1 MISSWMIIFD
11 IKLQM
16 QKRGI
21 CLVSVKKAYW
31 NRPEVVAFGASL
43 AVGFFVHLFGL
54 VNILHNHD
62 DIWNQPMGFGAG
74 ITSGRWLLSILG
86 RVSQKLGLGYNLPTV
101 NGIIFLVLIAVSA
114 GIVISVLQIRNRVSA
129 GLMGAF
135 WTVFPSVTSV
145 MFYKFTTVY
154 YGIAVCLSV
163 LAVWVFQKQKYGLLI
178 SAVCIAC
185 SLGIYQGYVPITIS
199 LMVLVLLKQA
209 LDREI
214 NVRILISRGLLFS
227 GSLVLGVLLY
237 FLILKGLTAAFHI
250 SLTDYQGINSMG
262 KMSLHSIPSLIH
274 LAVRQ
279 FIMLPIHDYC
289 SLANIGLL
297 KVCYVAVMGLSVVIF
312 GFALVKSGKQ
322 WLEIAL
328 DVSLFLLLPLAINF
342 IVVMCPDGDI
352 HTLMVYAF
360 ALMPGIPLVL
370 LECWEKDGVKLKN
383 VAKTCRWCVSIALA
397 VMIFCYGYYANVH
410 YTAMYYANRQV
421 ENYFSSMVTQIRMTP
436 GYDTEKQWAFIG
448 NISDPLLKSDW
459 KQAMSYGG
467 HCFTDDLLNQYSRI
481 SWINH
486 YLGYQ
491 IPEVSGETLAELMKT
506 ESVREMPCWPN
517 EGSIQIIGDVVV
529 IKLENILDQK

>member
-1 MISSWMIIFD
+1 M
-11 IKLQM
+11 
-16 QKRGI
+16 G
-21 CLVSVKKAYW
+21 SVKKAYW
-31 NRPEVVAFGASL
+31 NRPEVLAFFASL
-43 AVGFFVHLFGL
+43 VVGFFVHLFGL

-74 ITSGRWLLSILG
+74 ITSGRWLLSIFG

-101 NGIIFLVLIAVSA
+101 NGLIFLILIAVSA

-135 WTVFPSVTSV
+135 WSVFPSVTSV

-163 LAVWVFQKQKYGLLI
+163 LAVWVFQKQKYGLII

-199 LMVLVLLKQA
+199 LMVLVLLKQTLA
-209 LDREI
+209 REI
-214 NVRILISRGLLFS
+214 DARTVVFRGLYFS
-227 GSLVLGVLLY
+227 GSLILGVLLY
-237 FLILKGLTAAFHI
+237 FLILKGMTAVFHI
-250 SLTDYQGINSMG
+250 SLTDYQGIDSMG
-262 KMSLHSIPSLIH
+262 KMNLHSIPSLIL

-279 FIMLPIHDYC
+279 LFLLPLQDYC

-297 KVCYVAVMGLSVVIF
+297 KVCYIVIMGLSAVTF
-312 GFALVKSGKQ
+312 GFALTKLEKQ
-322 WLEIAL
+322 WLFIAL
-328 DVSLFLLLPLAINF
+328 SVLLFLLLPLAINF
-342 IVVMCPDGDI
+342 IVVMCPEGEI

-360 ALMPGIPLVL
+360 ALIPGIPLVL
-370 LECWEKDGVKLKN
+370 LECLETSGVKFK
-383 VAKTCRWCVSIALA
+383 AACRLCISAVLV

-421 ENYFSSMVTQIRMTP
+421 ENYLSSMVTQVRMTP

-448 NISDPLLKSDW
+448 NVSDPLLQSDW

-481 SWINH
+481 SWINQ

-491 IPEVSGETLAELMKT
+491 ISEASRETLAELLKMEAVK
-506 ESVREMPCWPN
+506 EMPCWPN
-517 EGSIQIIGDVVV
+517 QGSIQVIGDVVV
-529 IKLENILDQK
+529 IKFENILDQN